1 MGDCGIVW
9 GLQLVMVVV
18 VVWGGRSAAAAAA
31 ALEELH
37 SILEYT
43 HRFSSEIDPTRD

>member
-1 MGDCGIVW
+1 
-9 GLQLVMVVV
+9 VMVVV
-18 VVWGGRSAAAAAA
+18 VVWGGRSAAAAA